1 MRTTAQPR
9 RVKHSLPR
17 LNPETAGLEPRTC
30 WCWGGSSRARPA
42 PETRASL
49 GPAPPSGDNGAASLV
64 SRGAPWA
71 KAGVPE
77 PRARRGS
84 WSPGRSCSRGT
95 DPGVSS
101 PRALSPQ
108 QAQES
113 HRESQAG
120 RPWGGGGAT
129 HLRTEGPRR
138 GRQRG
143 GPLADVAAGREGPK
157 PPGQSLGLRPHKE
170 RPQGPASPRGGAGE
184 SLWVRKVSPQASK
197 GERGRGR
204 VGKGGGLEASL

>member
-120 RPWGGGGAT
+120 RPWGGAAPRTSAQRAPGGVGSGGAPLQT
-129 HLRTEGPRR
+129 WLRDARAQSPQGRVWACGPTRR
-138 GRQRG
+138 DLR
-143 GPLADVAAGREGPK
+143 GPL
-157 PPGQSLGLRPHKE
+157 
-170 RPQGPASPRGGAGE
+170 PQGGALG
-184 SLWVRKVSPQASK
+184 KVS
-197 GERGRGR
+197 G
-204 VGKGGGLEASL
+204 